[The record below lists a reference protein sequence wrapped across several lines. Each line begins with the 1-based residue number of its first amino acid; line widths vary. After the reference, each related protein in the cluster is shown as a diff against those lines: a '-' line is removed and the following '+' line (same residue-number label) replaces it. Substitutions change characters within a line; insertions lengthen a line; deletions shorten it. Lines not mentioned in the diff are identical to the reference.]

1 MYESIAE
8 LYATN
13 IIAGRWQLERVP
25 AMFKEQV
32 IKRIS
37 ELEAEKGEN
46 K

>member
-1 MYESIAE
+1 MYESIVE

-13 IIAGRWQLERVP
+13 VIAGRWELDRVP

-32 IKRIS
+32 IKRIA
-37 ELEAEKGEN
+37 ELEKEKGEQ

>member
-1 MYESIAE
+1 MYKSIVE
-8 LYATN
+8 LYATS
-13 IIAGRWQLERVP
+13 IIAGRWKLEKVP

-37 ELEAEKGEN
+37 EIEAEKGEN